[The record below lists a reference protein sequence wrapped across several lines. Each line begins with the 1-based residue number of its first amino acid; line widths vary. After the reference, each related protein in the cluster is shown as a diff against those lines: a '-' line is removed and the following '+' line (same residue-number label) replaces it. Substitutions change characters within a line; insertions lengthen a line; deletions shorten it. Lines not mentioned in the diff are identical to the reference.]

1 MAPDNKHKSWLS
13 FVQKTA
19 DVAAGYSKDDL
30 RAFRRIA
37 SREAPSFEPIIE
49 AYLRLAE
56 KSDSS
61 SRLPRRTSERLRRN
75 GTNMHLFDLLREKRF
90 FPQNLQLAQFAAR
103 VLPHMRNYRFDK
115 MSRGDIAAR
124 IIEYIEQS
132 DPRARSKLE
141 DSMREA
147 LGEIKSGHVRQVD
160 RSSFFSKWERI
171 IKGLEL

>member
-1 MAPDNKHKSWLS
+1 
-13 FVQKTA
+13 
-19 DVAAGYSKDDL
+19 
-30 RAFRRIA
+30 
-37 SREAPSFEPIIE
+37 
-49 AYLRLAE
+49 
-56 KSDSS
+56 
-61 SRLPRRTSERLRRN
+61 
-75 GTNMHLFDLLREKRF
+75 
-90 FPQNLQLAQFAAR
+90 
-103 VLPHMRNYRFDK
+103 MRNYRFDK

-141 DSMREA
+141 DFMREA